1 MFCSVDDSNAEFFR
15 NVDKDP
21 RPTVLELKRFRMR
34 SKRDFARLFSLRD
47 KTKAA
52 AAIADPDLAGVL
64 VITHVVCVVTEL
76 KSALK
81 AQILPPINP
90 ESPIPCACYI
100 QATCRVV
107 VVQALWLLEPSY
119 FCCAVPLG

>member
-1 MFCSVDDSNAEFFR
+1 MLCSVDDGDAELFR

-47 KTKAA
+47 NTKAA

-64 VITHVVCVVTEL
+64 VITHVVRVITEL
-76 KSALK
+76 NGALK
-81 AQILPPINP
+81 GQTLPLINS
-90 ESPIPCACYI
+90 ESPIPGACNI

-107 VVQALWLLEPSY
+107 VVQPLWLLEPFY
-119 FCCAVPLG
+119 FCCALPFG